1 MIKIWRVIAYE
12 YTRQVRRKGFWFGL
26 LSVPLL
32 IVFMVG
38 LIYLLITLEM
48 NTTPIGYVDLSGFLA
63 HPVPA
68 PLPEPPGRPVPMIA
82 FPDEN
87 AARQALDEGK
97 IQAYYV
103 LSATYLQDARAQ
115 LVYQKEPKEPAQNQ
129 FRDFLVANLLA
140 SQDPQAADRIVDG
153 AHITSRSLDGSREV
167 GPNDMLAIFIPIIG
181 AVVFF
186 ITIFSSAGYIMQA
199 VVEEKENRTMEI
211 MVTSLSPNQ
220 LMAGKIVGVIGV
232 GLTQL
237 LLWILFVLLGVMV
250 GGRLVPA
257 LATIRF
263 SPATAFAMAAVL
275 VPCFVMLAGLMAAVG
290 ATVTEARE
298 GQQIVG
304 LFTLPIWIPYF
315 LIQTF
320 IENPNSPLAVGL
332 SLFPLTSPMAI
343 LLRLGFSVI
352 PPWQLATAVAL
363 LSLSALGSLWLAG
376 RVFRL
381 GMLMYGKKL
390 PWRQVFARR

>member
-1 MIKIWRVIAYE
+1 MLKIWRVLAYE
-12 YTRQVRRKGFWFGL
+12 YTRQIRRKGFWFGL

-32 IVFMVG
+32 ILFMAG
-38 LIYLLITLEM
+38 LIFILINMEID
-48 NTTPIGYVDLSGFLA
+48 TTPIGYVDKSGFLA
-63 HPVPA
+63 NPVPA
-68 PLPEPPGRPVPMIA
+68 PAPQPPDRPVPMIA
-82 FPDEN
+82 FPDEA
-87 AARQALDEGK
+87 AARKALDEGK

-103 LSATYLQDARAQ
+103 LSPTYLQDAKAQ
-115 LVYQKEPKEPAQNQ
+115 LVYQKEPKQMARTQ
-129 FRDFLVANLLA
+129 FVDFLVANLLA
-140 SQDPQAADRIVDG
+140 QQNPEYADRIVEG

-186 ITIFSSAGYIMQA
+186 ITVFSSAGYIMQA

-211 MVTSLSPNQ
+211 MVTSVSPSQ
-220 LMAGKIVGVIGV
+220 LMAGKIIGVICV

-237 LLWILFVLLGVMV
+237 LSWILFVLV
-250 GGRLVPA
+250 GMTVASAWYPA
-257 LATIRF
+257 LQSVRF
-263 SPATAFAMAAVL
+263 SPATALTMAAVL
-275 VPCFVMLAGLMAAVG
+275 VPCYVMLAGLMAAVG

-304 LFTLPIWIPYF
+304 LFTMPIWIPYI
-315 LIQTF
+315 LINTMIQ
-320 IENPNSPLAVGL
+320 NSNSPLAVGL

-343 LLRLGFSVI
+343 LLRMGFTVI
-352 PPWQLATAVAL
+352 PTWQIVVAVLL

-376 RVFRL
+376 RTFRL

-390 PWRQVFARR
+390 SWRQVFARK